1 MRAGQGN
8 RISNDLGQQTILFRA
23 RKQIGDK
30 CVNVTKGIASLKR
43 GGDSKGLPCFVHSDT
58 KTERFA
64 ITWPKGLL
72 PEMEVMVP
80 PLGQRSDRAEQ
91 HRKELFNQRSIKP
104 CSHPLVQLTP

>member
-43 GGDSKGLPCFVHSDT
+43 GGDSFVHRDT